1 MNIYEIRKEIYKL
14 DDFEK
19 RQLILDML
27 VEKEIS
33 FVDVTLAYIKVLQ
46 NEDKIKQ
53 TRLRLSIDCLTSKYQ
68 KGYDKD
74 YIEFIDARSK
84 LLMTPYVND
93 TFLKNTFKHVSI
105 KAINK
110 QKKFLKKE
118 GILE

>member
-1 MNIYEIRKEIYKL
+1 MNIYEIRKEIVKL

-33 FVDVTLAYIKVLQ
+33 FVDVTLAYITILQ
-46 NEDKIKQ
+46 SSEKIKQ
-53 TRLRLSIDCLTSKYQ
+53 TRLRLAIDCLTSKYQ

-84 LLMTPYVND
+84 LLMRPYLPD
-93 TFLKNTFKHVSI
+93 SFLKDTFKHVST

-110 QKKFLKKE
+110 EKKFLKKE
-118 GILE
+118 GVLE